1 MGCCASKKDNDSE
14 LELQKAVPAIGIPSN
29 LRGSNVTMDESD
41 PLTVGGQG
49 KSTHDFLRS
58 TTIVAHPPTIP
69 IGAAM
74 ASAPIEQDAAYWE
87 VKVIKQGDIQ
97 IGVSRK
103 LTSKEL
109 EAGVSRTAEVGQERY
124 WVFSEPLFEGDVV
137 GVAFSQSDFPNLAFT
152 KNGKSMPG
160 NDFKKITGMVYP
172 VVGVGSGAC
181 VKVVFEHDQLANE
194 MPSRFSPL
202 MVAQSVL

>member
-1 MGCCASKKDNDSE
+1 
-14 LELQKAVPAIGIPSN
+14 
-29 LRGSNVTMDESD
+29 
-41 PLTVGGQG
+41 
-49 KSTHDFLRS
+49 
-58 TTIVAHPPTIP
+58 
-69 IGAAM
+69 M

-87 VKVIKQGDIQ
+87 VKVVKQGNIQ

-103 LTSKEL
+103 LNAKEL
-109 EAGVSRTAEVGQERY
+109 ESGINKIPESGKERY

-152 KNGKSMPG
+152 KNGRSMPE

-172 VVGVGSGAC
+172 VVGVSGGAA
-181 VKVVFEHDQLANE
+181 VKVVFENDKLANE

>member
-1 MGCCASKKDNDSE
+1 MF
-14 LELQKAVPAIGIPSN
+14 
-29 LRGSNVTMDESD
+29 T
-41 PLTVGGQG
+41 
-49 KSTHDFLRS
+49 
-58 TTIVAHPPTIP
+58 
-69 IGAAM
+69 GAAM

-87 VKVIKQGDIQ
+87 VKVVKQGDIQ

-109 EAGVSRTAEVGQERY
+109 ETGIKDIPQAGKDQRY
-124 WVFSEPLFEGDVV
+124 WVFSEPLFEGDVI
-137 GVAFSQSDFPNLAFT
+137 GIAFSQSDFPNLAFT
-152 KNGKSMPG
+152 KNGSSMAG

-172 VVGVGSGAC
+172 VVGVGGGAT
-181 VKVVFEHDQLANE
+181 VKVVFENEELSNE